1 MLHINRLFYCC
12 LVIFNPGTAV
22 SGQYSFY
29 PYTSNLA
36 DETTVLIENA
46 RAVQWEI
53 LENTPYCKKTG
64 DLYGYVPF
72 PDFSY
77 GMTNI
82 FVICTHRILSEGNE
96 DQFDRII
103 FHEAVHASQFCHRTD
118 WVLGIPGSQIPNRI
132 KSFVRNLELYA
143 QNSEEANKIEYEAYY
158 LEDYP
163 QQVNSYLIEHCHR

>member
-1 MLHINRLFYCC
+1 MYVAYKQVIFLF
-12 LVIFNPGTAV
+12 LVILTQAQPYQGNTAFV
-22 SGQYSFY
+22 IYKQSCRQ
-29 PYTSNLA
+29 
-36 DETTVLIENA
+36 TTVLIENA
-46 RAVQWEI
+46 SAVQWKI

-72 PDFSY
+72 PDFTY

-118 WVLGIPGSQIPNRI
+118 WVLGIPESQIPNRI
-132 KSFVRNLELYA
+132 KSFVRNLQLYA
-143 QNSEEANKIEYEAYY
+143 QNSEEANKNEYEAYY

-163 QQVNSYLIEHCHR
+163 QQVDST